1 VTLLSAQVTP
11 FLKVAKETGVTIS
24 LEKQEKIKIWEGPCT
39 GKRKPTGP
47 LVNRKIGVLA
57 TSELSDFQAYYP
69 TEYLSEFGGK
79 VEFLLVDW
87 VKWKFSRPNVKTKG
101 VIGEWGIS
109 PDPIPTMGTGRYSW
123 KSLTKASPKD
133 YDVLIV
139 MGGHSSCLHP
149 GKKRY
154 P

>member
-1 VTLLSAQVTP
+1 MTLIFARATP

-24 LEKQEKIKIWEGPCT
+24 LKKKGKIKIWEGPFA

-47 LVNRKIGVLA
+47 LANRKIEVLA
-57 TSELSDFQAYYP
+57 ASEFSDFQAYYL

-79 VEFLLVDW
+79 VEFFLVDW

-101 VIGEWGIS
+101 VIGEWGINL
-109 PDPIPTMGTGRYSW
+109 DPIPTMGTGRYSW
-123 KSLTKASPKD
+123 KSLTKANPKD
-133 YDVLIV
+133 YDVLII